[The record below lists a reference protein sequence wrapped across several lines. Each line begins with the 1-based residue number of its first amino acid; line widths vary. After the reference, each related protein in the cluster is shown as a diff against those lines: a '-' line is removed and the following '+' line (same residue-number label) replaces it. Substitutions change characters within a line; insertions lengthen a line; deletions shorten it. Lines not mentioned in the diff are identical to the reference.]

1 MPLYGGDAGDAR
13 RRVRPVFVGLT
24 AVTFLIG
31 AAVLFIERPRSSSGW
46 EYMRPL
52 VLAFGLLLF
61 AVEGRSQAYYEWA
74 GKGSWN
80 GETYEG
86 YSAYSSAEIAYFIAS
101 FGGPGNATLTDS
113 DPGMCNEAPTGLDQV
128 CDFSTSYFVQS
139 SGATP
144 TLPAYMRSFG
154 YGYWLAAPAPSRA
167 ELCANNC
174 VTIRSIP
181 PWQSSLY
188 PRSPSGRVPLRRG
201 VVR

>member
-1 MPLYGGDAGDAR
+1 VSVRECGPGDPPGQ
-13 RRVRPVFVGLT
+13 
-24 AVTFLIG
+24 
-31 AAVLFIERPRSSSGW
+31 ESMRS
-46 EYMRPL
+46 L
-52 VLAFGLLLF
+52 VLAFALLLF
-61 AVEGRSQAYYEWA
+61 AVEGRSQAYYGWV
-74 GKGSWN
+74 GKGFWN
-80 GETYEG
+80 GQTYEG

-101 FGGPGNATLTDS
+101 FGGPGNATLTES
-113 DPGMCNEAPTGLDQV
+113 DPGTCNEAPSGLGQV

-154 YGYWLAAPAPSRA
+154 YGYWLAAPASSRT
-167 ELCANNC
+167 EPCANNC

-188 PRSPSGRVPLRRG
+188 PRSPLGRVPLRRG